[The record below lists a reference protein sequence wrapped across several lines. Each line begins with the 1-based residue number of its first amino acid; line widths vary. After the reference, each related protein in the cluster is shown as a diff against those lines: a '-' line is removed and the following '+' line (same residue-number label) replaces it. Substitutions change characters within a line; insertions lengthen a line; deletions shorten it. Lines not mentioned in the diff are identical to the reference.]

1 MRMSRALI
9 LVFVLLLVGCGGD
22 SGGGE
27 SVAIV
32 GGGEAD
38 AAYQEAHTAAWIKSC
53 KAAVARIRK
62 DAAGEAARVHCDRPV
77 EQMEGNTSFD
87 AEQSKVEGRR
97 QGTFDGC
104 AYAYDEAYAA
114 SGEVEAAEA
123 WK

>member
-1 MRMSRALI
+1 MRMSRALV
-9 LVFVLLLVGCGGD
+9 LAFVLLLVGCGGD
-22 SGGGE
+22 SDGGE

-38 AAYQEAHTAAWIKSC
+38 AAYQEAYAAAWVTSC
-53 KAAVARIRK
+53 KAAVAKIRK

-97 QGTFDGC
+97 QGTFEGC

-114 SGEVEAAEA
+114 SGEVEARC
-123 WK
+123 